1 MSFENTSTAVKEL
14 LYANGIDENMLK
26 EAFALFSGFDIDY
39 ADFYFQRTVAE
50 SYVLEE
56 SIIKTGDYSTD
67 IGVGVR
73 AVSGEKH
80 ALAYSDVIS
89 KEALFEAV
97 KTVRAIGASAE
108 RETTVKVTP
117 KEAER
122 HLYEPINPIELAQT
136 SEKIE
141 LVKRLELFAR
151 ARSPLITQVTAHVA
165 SSHDMIL
172 IAKMDGTLIG
182 DIRPLVRMGL
192 QVIVRKGDNTQT
204 GFAGGGGRFG
214 LSYFTDSIL
223 GNYAAQAVDAAVR
236 NLEAIAAPA
245 GSFPVV
251 LGSGWPGVLLHEAV
265 GHGLEADFIRKG
277 TSVFTGRVSERV
289 ASPLVT
295 VIDDGTIVGRRG
307 SLAIDDEGNLAACT
321 TLIDEGVLRGFMHD
335 EMSARLMNLPLT
347 GNGRRESF
355 AHLPMP
361 RMTNTYMLEGETD
374 PQEIIESVDYGIY
387 ASNFGG
393 GQVDITNGNFVFS
406 MSEAWLIE
414 KGRLTAPVKG
424 ATLTGNGA
432 DALTK
437 IVLVGSDLKLDQG
450 NGVCGKNGQHV
461 PTGVGMPTLRI
472 DGLTVGGTATA

>member
-141 LVKRLELFAR
+141 LVKRLEQFAR

-277 TSVFTGRVSERV
+277 TSVFTGRV
-289 ASPLVT
+289 
-295 VIDDGTIVGRRG
+295 
-307 SLAIDDEGNLAACT
+307 
-321 TLIDEGVLRGFMHD
+321 
-335 EMSARLMNLPLT
+335 
-347 GNGRRESF
+347 
-355 AHLPMP
+355 
-361 RMTNTYMLEGETD
+361 
-374 PQEIIESVDYGIY
+374 
-387 ASNFGG
+387 
-393 GQVDITNGNFVFS
+393 
-406 MSEAWLIE
+406 
-414 KGRLTAPVKG
+414 
-424 ATLTGNGA
+424 
-432 DALTK
+432 
-437 IVLVGSDLKLDQG
+437 
-450 NGVCGKNGQHV
+450 
-461 PTGVGMPTLRI
+461 
-472 DGLTVGGTATA
+472 